1 MKIVYCIQSAYNS
14 GGMERMLSI
23 KANYMCDKLGHDV
36 YVITTDQKGRKNFY
50 EFSDKIKFIDLS
62 IGYSELEGKSLLKK
76 VFLYRGKRR
85 RHYDELCRVLRE
97 LHADVAISMFGREI
111 SFLWKISDGSK
122 KVLEL
127 HFAKY
132 VRLQR
137 RQNRLGKIVSMFNTW
152 LDEIYVKKYDKFVV
166 LTKEDMADWKK
177 CDNITAIPNPTCL
190 NPSRQAGLERKR
202 VVAVGRLCYQK
213 GFDMLISAWRKVH
226 AELPDWSLDIYG
238 NGEWESRLSK
248 QISDMNLE
256 SSIKIHKPSA
266 EIDLVYLDS
275 SVFAFSSR
283 YEGFGLVLVEAM
295 SCGVP
300 VVSFSCKCGPK
311 DIITDGYDG
320 YLVKE
325 EDMDAFAQSLLKLM
339 KDSMLRKSMGQNAR
353 CTSMKYELGHIMEIW
368 DSTLKSLI

>member
-152 LDEIYVKKYDKFVV
+152 LDEIY
-166 LTKEDMADWKK
+166 L
-177 CDNITAIPNPTCL
+177 L
-190 NPSRQAGLERKR
+190 
-202 VVAVGRLCYQK
+202 
-213 GFDMLISAWRKVH
+213 LIM
-226 AELPDWSLDIYG
+226 P
-238 NGEWESRLSK
+238 
-248 QISDMNLE
+248 
-256 SSIKIHKPSA
+256 
-266 EIDLVYLDS
+266 
-275 SVFAFSSR
+275 
-283 YEGFGLVLVEAM
+283 
-295 SCGVP
+295 
-300 VVSFSCKCGPK
+300 
-311 DIITDGYDG
+311 
-320 YLVKE
+320 
-325 EDMDAFAQSLLKLM
+325 
-339 KDSMLRKSMGQNAR
+339 
-353 CTSMKYELGHIMEIW
+353 
-368 DSTLKSLI
+368 